1 MHTTRTTILL
11 DQDLLLEVKQLARSN
26 GTTATAIIREAVEAY
41 VAKKRSGR
49 TPSFAGIGKSGRR
62 SVSRDAEAI
71 LSRNADRRKGW

>member
-1 MHTTRTTILL
+1 
-11 DQDLLLEVKQLARSN
+11 LEVKQLARSN

-49 TPSFAGIGKSGRR
+49 TPSFARIGKSGRR

>member
-11 DQDLLLEVKQLARSN
+11 DQDMLLEVKQLARVN

-41 VAKKRSGR
+41 LAKKRPGR
-49 TPSFAGIGKSGRR
+49 TLSFAGVGRSGRR
-62 SVSRDAEAI
+62 SVSSDAEVI